1 MAIVST
7 QGKLDTQIIHL
18 MSRWQDGLA
27 NTLSPIVSTT
37 NVRLC
42 GKTHSHDI

>member
-7 QGKLDTQIIHL
+7 QGKLSTRIIHL
-18 MSRWQDGLA
+18 MSIWQDGLA

-37 NVRLC
+37 NVGLC
-42 GKTHSHDI
+42 GRKHPHDI